1 MYCSYCGK
9 QFPDS
14 SGFCPSCGKPT
25 LKQQTE
31 NELSQFVERAKM
43 KDQEAIAVLYEKT
56 YTQVFYTVKSM
67 IKDEDAVFDIVQDA
81 YVKAFEHL
89 ESFSGNDKFL
99 PWVKQIAAN
108 TARDW
113 LKKKK
118 PTLFSELNSGEEGE
132 QAFEEQIEDE
142 RVENIPEKVIDQKET
157 KRLIREIIESL
168 PEDQRAVI
176 GMYYYEELSVKE
188 IAAAMGASESAVKSR
203 LKYGRDKIEAKVI
216 ELEKN
221 GTKLYGVAPLPFW
234 LLLMHSL
241 KNHAAELAP
250 NENVLQAIL
259 KTVNTPTSTATT
271 KPTQK
276 IAKAAG
282 ETSKAASKA
291 ATTATTKAVAAG
303 AAGAGS
309 LGVVKVVLI
318 ALLSVSVIGTSTFA
332 VAKLLDRG
340 KQELVEETIDD
351 EEESTLSEESGEE
364 ESSEE
369 ETGEEESSETVR
381 EVSPNEEALEQY
393 KLIISQASTYNFDMP
408 ETLSA
413 TGNYKYALVQLQPS
427 DPVQTLLLSKE
438 AVDYSYYVRM
448 FQYDPN
454 TKTVL
459 QPSETI
465 QEKTRVLTMMNDGN
479 GFYMHS
485 PFSGAGEF
493 SISRITLEG
502 DKLRDEIVYKGHFD
516 DVIPD
521 EFKATEIEWYSTGD
535 LSVIDSKLNKN
546 EAQLQPPATQLQP
559 LTTQA
564 APLRDGKRIVFTGTI
579 NEYSYDEVVA
589 LQGVPDPNKNEY
601 TDTSERYV
609 LIVLDKPQVMKLT
622 NGDNL
627 GGLRSDEVRMISTGR
642 EFSKYYGQHLTF
654 SIDPNNTYWP
664 SDTSLPLGQPVT
676 SDIHILN

>member
-9 QFPDS
+9 QFPDG
-14 SGFCPSCGKPT
+14 SGFCPSCGKLT

-203 LKYGRDKIEAKVI
+203 LKYGRSKIEAKVL
-216 ELEKN
+216 ELEGK
-221 GTKLYGVAPLPFW
+221 GTKLYGLAPLPFW

-241 KNHAAELAP
+241 KNHTAELSP
-250 NENVLQAIL
+250 NEDVLQTVM
-259 KTVNTPTSTATT
+259 KTVNTLSSTTTT

-276 IAKAAG
+276 IAKAAD

-291 ATTATTKAVAAG
+291 ATTATAKAAAAG

-318 ALLSVSVIGTSTFA
+318 ALLSTAVIGASTFG

-340 KQELVEETIDD
+340 KQELVEDTSDD
-351 EEESTLSEESGEE
+351 EKESTLSEESGEE
-364 ESSEE
+364 ESSK
-369 ETGEEESSETVR
+369 EESSETVR

-438 AVDYSYYVRM
+438 AVDYSYYIRV

-454 TKTVL
+454 TKTIR

-465 QEKTRVLTMMNDGN
+465 QEKKRALTMMNDGN
-479 GFYMHS
+479 GFCMHS

-493 SISRITLEG
+493 SIYRITLEG
-502 DKLRDEIVYKGHFD
+502 DKIRDEIVYNGHFD
-516 DVIPD
+516 DEIPD

-535 LSVIDSKLNKN
+535 LSVIDSKLNK
-546 EAQLQPPATQLQP
+546 
-559 LTTQA
+559 
-564 APLRDGKRIVFTGTI
+564 
-579 NEYSYDEVVA
+579 
-589 LQGVPDPNKNEY
+589 
-601 TDTSERYV
+601 
-609 LIVLDKPQVMKLT
+609 
-622 NGDNL
+622 
-627 GGLRSDEVRMISTGR
+627 
-642 EFSKYYGQHLTF
+642 
-654 SIDPNNTYWP
+654 
-664 SDTSLPLGQPVT
+664 
-676 SDIHILN
+676 

>member
-9 QFPDS
+9 QFPDG

-157 KRLIREIIESL
+157 TRLIREIIESL

-203 LKYGRDKIEAKVI
+203 LKYGRSKIEAKVV
-216 ELEKN
+216 ELEGK

-241 KNHAAELAP
+241 KNHTAELAP
-250 NENVLQAIL
+250 NENVLQAVL
-259 KTVNTPTSTATT
+259 KTLNTPTSTATT

-282 ETSKAASKA
+282 ETSKVASKA
-291 ATTATTKAVAAG
+291 ATTATAKAIAAG

-318 ALLSVSVIGTSTFA
+318 AFLSVSVIGTSTFA

-340 KQELVEETIDD
+340 KQELVEDTIDY

-364 ESSEE
+364 ESS
-369 ETGEEESSETVR
+369 EEESSETVR

-413 TGNYKYALVQLQPS
+413 TGNYRYALVQLQPS

-438 AVDYSYYVRM
+438 AVDYSYYVRV

-454 TKTVL
+454 TKTIR

-465 QEKTRVLTMMNDGN
+465 QEKKSVLTMMNDGN
-479 GFYMHS
+479 GLCMHS
-485 PFSGAGEF
+485 PPSGAGE
-493 SISRITLEG
+493 ILIERITLDG
-502 DKLRDEIVYKGHFD
+502 DKLRDEIVYNGHYD
-516 DVIPD
+516 DEIPD

-546 EAQLQPPATQLQP
+546 ETQLQPPATQLQP

-564 APLRDGKRIVFTGTI
+564 APLRDGNRIVFTGTI

-589 LQGVPDPNKNEY
+589 LQGVPDPNKGEY
-601 TDTSERYV
+601 TDTNARYT

-622 NGDNL
+622 NGDDI
-627 GGLRSDEVRMISTGR
+627 GGLRSNEVRMISTSR

-664 SDTSLPLGQPVT
+664 SDTSLPIGQPVT

>member
-9 QFPDS
+9 QFPDG

-203 LKYGRDKIEAKVI
+203 LKYGRSKIEAKVV
-216 ELEKN
+216 ELEGK

-241 KNHAAELAP
+241 KNHTAELSP
-250 NENVLQAIL
+250 NENVLQAVL

-291 ATTATTKAVAAG
+291 ATTTTAKVV

-318 ALLSVSVIGTSTFA
+318 AFLSVSVIGTSTFA

-340 KQELVEETIDD
+340 KQELVEDTSDD
-351 EEESTLSEESGEE
+351 EEESTLSEESGEG

-393 KLIISQASTYNFDMP
+393 KLIISQASNYNFDKP

-413 TGNYKYALVQLQPS
+413 TGNYRYALVQLQPN
-427 DPVQTLLLSKE
+427 DPVQTLLLSQE
-438 AVDYSYYVRM
+438 TEYYIYYVRV

-459 QPSETI
+459 QPSESI
-465 QEKTRVLTMMNDGN
+465 QEKKSVLTMMNDGN
-479 GFYMHS
+479 GLCMHS
-485 PFSGAGEF
+485 PPSGAGEI

-502 DKLRDEIVYKGHFD
+502 DKLRDEIVYNGHFD
-516 DVIPD
+516 DEIPD

-535 LSVIDSKLNKN
+535 LSVIDSRLNKN
-546 EAQLQPPATQLQP
+546 ETQLQPPATQLQP
-559 LTTQA
+559 PTTQA
-564 APLRDGKRIVFTGTI
+564 APLRDGNRIVFTGTI

-589 LQGVPDPNKNEY
+589 LQGVPDPNNNEY
-601 TDTSERYV
+601 TDTNARYT

-627 GGLRSDEVRMISTGR
+627 GGLRSDEVRMISTSR
-642 EFSKYYGQHLTF
+642 DFSKYYGQHLTF

>member
-9 QFPDS
+9 QFPDG

-142 RVENIPEKVIDQKET
+142 RVENLPEKVIDQKET
-157 KRLIREIIESL
+157 TRLIREIIESL

-203 LKYGRDKIEAKVI
+203 LKYGRSKIEAKVV
-216 ELEKN
+216 ELEGK

-250 NENVLQAIL
+250 NENVLQAVL
-259 KTVNTPTSTATT
+259 KTLNTPTSTATT

-303 AAGAGS
+303 AAGVGS
-309 LGVVKVVLI
+309 LGVVKVALI
-318 ALLSVSVIGTSTFA
+318 AFLSVSVIGTSTFA

-340 KQELVEETIDD
+340 KQELVEDTLDD

-364 ESSEE
+364 ESS
-369 ETGEEESSETVR
+369 EEESSETVR

-413 TGNYKYALVQLQPS
+413 TGNYRYALVQLQPS
-427 DPVQTLLLSKE
+427 DPVQTLLLSQE
-438 AVDYSYYVRM
+438 TEYYIYYVRV

-459 QPSETI
+459 QPSESI
-465 QEKTRVLTMMNDGN
+465 QEKKSVLTMMNDGN
-479 GFYMHS
+479 GLCMHS
-485 PFSGAGEF
+485 PPSGAGEI

-502 DKLRDEIVYKGHFD
+502 DKLRDEIVYNGHFD
-516 DVIPD
+516 DEIPD

-535 LSVIDSKLNKN
+535 LSVIDSKLNK
-546 EAQLQPPATQLQP
+546 
-559 LTTQA
+559 
-564 APLRDGKRIVFTGTI
+564 
-579 NEYSYDEVVA
+579 
-589 LQGVPDPNKNEY
+589 
-601 TDTSERYV
+601 
-609 LIVLDKPQVMKLT
+609 
-622 NGDNL
+622 
-627 GGLRSDEVRMISTGR
+627 
-642 EFSKYYGQHLTF
+642 
-654 SIDPNNTYWP
+654 
-664 SDTSLPLGQPVT
+664 
-676 SDIHILN
+676 

>member
-9 QFPDS
+9 QFPDD

-31 NELSQFVERAKM
+31 NELSQFVKRAKM

-56 YTQVFYTVKSM
+56 YTKVFYTVKSM
-67 IKDEDAVFDIVQDA
+67 IKDEDAVFDILQDA
-81 YVKAFEHL
+81 YIKAFGHL

-113 LKKKK
+113 LKRKK
-118 PTLFSELNSGEEGE
+118 PTLFSDLNSGEEGE

-157 KRLIREIIESL
+157 TRLMKEIIESL

-203 LKYGRDKIEAKVI
+203 LKYGRSKIEAKVL
-216 ELEKN
+216 ELEGK
-221 GTKLYGVAPLPFW
+221 GTKLYGLAPLPFW

-241 KNHAAELAP
+241 KNHTAELSP
-250 NENVLQAIL
+250 NEDVLQTVM
-259 KTVNTPTSTATT
+259 KTVNTLSSTTTT

-276 IAKAAG
+276 IAKAAD
-282 ETSKAASKA
+282 ETSKAVSKA
-291 ATTATTKAVAAG
+291 ATTATAKAA
-303 AAGAGS
+303 AAGAGG
-309 LGVVKVVLI
+309 LGIVKVVLI
-318 ALLSVSVIGTSTFA
+318 ALLSTAVVGASTFG

-340 KQELVEETIDD
+340 NQELVEDTLDED
-351 EEESTLSEESGEE
+351 EEESDISEESSKE
-364 ESSEE
+364 ESS
-369 ETGEEESSETVR
+369 EEESSETVR

-393 KLIISQASTYNFDMP
+393 KLIISQASTYNFDLP

-413 TGNYKYALVQLQPS
+413 TGNYRYALVQLQPN
-427 DPVQTLLLSKE
+427 DPVQTLLLSQE
-438 AVDYSYYVRM
+438 TEYYIYYVRV

-459 QPSETI
+459 QPSESI
-465 QEKTRVLTMMNDGN
+465 QEKKSVLTMMNDGN
-479 GFYMHS
+479 GLCMHS
-485 PFSGAGEF
+485 PPSGAGEI

-502 DKLRDEIVYKGHFD
+502 DKLRDEIVYNGHFD
-516 DVIPD
+516 DEIPD

-535 LSVIDSKLNKN
+535 LSVIDSMLNKN
-546 EAQLQPPATQLQP
+546 ETQPQVPATNIQP

-564 APLRDGKRIVFTGTI
+564 APLTDGNRIVFTGTI

-601 TDTSERYV
+601 TDTSARYV

-627 GGLRSDEVRMISTGR
+627 GGLRSDEVRMISTSR
-642 EFSKYYGQHLTF
+642 EFSKYYGQHITF
-654 SIDPNNTYWP
+654 SINPEYTYWP

>member
-9 QFPDS
+9 QFPDG

-203 LKYGRDKIEAKVI
+203 LKYGRSKIEAKVV
-216 ELEKN
+216 ELEGK

-241 KNHAAELAP
+241 KNHTAELAP
-250 NENVLQAIL
+250 NENVLQAVL

-291 ATTATTKAVAAG
+291 ATTTAAKAVAAG

-318 ALLSVSVIGTSTFA
+318 AFLSTAVIGTSTFA

-340 KQELVEETIDD
+340 KQELVEDTSDD
-351 EEESTLSEESGEE
+351 EEESTLSKESGEE

-393 KLIISQASTYNFDMP
+393 KLIISQASTYNFDLP

-438 AVDYSYYVRM
+438 AVDYSYYIRV

-454 TKTVL
+454 TKTIR

-465 QEKTRVLTMMNDGN
+465 QEKKRALTMMNDGN
-479 GFYMHS
+479 GFCMHS

-502 DKLRDEIVYKGHFD
+502 DKLRHEEVYKGHYD
-516 DVIPD
+516 DEIPD

-535 LSVIDSKLNKN
+535 LSIIDSKLNK
-546 EAQLQPPATQLQP
+546 
-559 LTTQA
+559 
-564 APLRDGKRIVFTGTI
+564 
-579 NEYSYDEVVA
+579 
-589 LQGVPDPNKNEY
+589 
-601 TDTSERYV
+601 
-609 LIVLDKPQVMKLT
+609 
-622 NGDNL
+622 
-627 GGLRSDEVRMISTGR
+627 
-642 EFSKYYGQHLTF
+642 
-654 SIDPNNTYWP
+654 
-664 SDTSLPLGQPVT
+664 
-676 SDIHILN
+676 